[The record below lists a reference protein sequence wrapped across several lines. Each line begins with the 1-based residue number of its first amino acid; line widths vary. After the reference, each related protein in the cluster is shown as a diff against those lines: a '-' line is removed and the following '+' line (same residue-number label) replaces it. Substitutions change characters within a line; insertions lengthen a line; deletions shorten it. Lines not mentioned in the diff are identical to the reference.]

1 MQGNRPELLD
11 DGYESGGWMLKLT
24 ALSADEPQ
32 RIVRFLTGVLL
43 ACGGWILTRSTYGSE
58 LAELDFEFARAGSME
73 IYAALVASGI
83 ELTSDSHRQMA
94 QFCHCTQVLL
104 RSKAFEIARV
114 TMVIYSDKTLV
125 PREREELLR
134 VG

>member
-11 DGYESGGWMLKLT
+11 DGYESGGWILKLT

>member
-1 MQGNRPELLD
+1 MQLNRSELLD
-11 DGYESGGWMLKLT
+11 DGYESGGWALKLR

-43 ACGGWILTRSTYGSE
+43 ACGGWILTRSTHGTE
-58 LAELDFEFARAGSME
+58 LAELDFEFARGCNME
-73 IYAALVASGI
+73 IYAALVGSGL
-83 ELTSDSHRQMA
+83 ELTTDSHRQMA
-94 QFCHCTQVLL
+94 QFCHCTQILL
-104 RSKAFEIARV
+104 KSKAFEISRV

>member
-1 MQGNRPELLD
+1 
-11 DGYESGGWMLKLT
+11 MLKLT

-94 QFCHCTQVLL
+94 QFCHCTQILL
-104 RSKAFEIARV
+104 RSRAFEIARV

>member
-94 QFCHCTQVLL
+94 QFCHCTQILL
-104 RSKAFEIARV
+104 RSRAFEIARV

>member
-94 QFCHCTQVLL
+94 QFCHCTQILL
-104 RSKAFEIARV
+104 RSRAFEIARV

-125 PREREELLR
+125 RREREELLR